1 MNEEETTTIS
11 KSELSTLIEK
21 IDALEKQCQKIATK
35 KDLKKSTKE
44 IYNILMVVNLTIGI
58 ALGGIFFTLYKVW

>member
-21 IDALEKQCQKIATK
+21 IDTLEKQYQKLATK
-35 KDLKKSTKE
+35 KDLKKSTKD
-44 IYNILMVVNLTIGI
+44 ISDTLMVINISTGL
-58 ALGGIFFTLYKVW
+58 ALAGIFFTLYKVW